1 MFDRKALWAHFE
13 PRLTPFGALL
23 GVVIAIYLLSGMLL
37 LGEGNYRAGSALLF
51 PLIPLAA
58 SMAYREWR
66 TSLAKYPRLGFALGI
81 VNAGSVVAALVFIG
95 VQLYA
100 LSAV

>member
-1 MFDRKALWAHFE
+1 MFDRKTLRAHFE

-23 GVVIAIYLLSGMLL
+23 GVVIAVYLLLGMLL
-37 LGEGNYRAGSALLF
+37 LGQGNYLAGCALLF

-66 TSLAKYPRLGFALGI
+66 MSLANYPRLGFALGM
-81 VNAGSVVAALVFIG
+81 VNAALVVASLVFMG
-95 VQLYA
+95 FQLYA